1 MLVMIFTFQ
10 NLKDSDENIT
20 APTTTDYSL
29 NLKFSYTGTK
39 TREEFNGSCLKQ
51 DKITYTHG
59 KIVNIYIDY
68 EVSKEYNISGYPKLE
83 NCLFCTVS
91 LTKTVDIDNYKF
103 LDMVLDLIDMEF
115 FHTLVVELPGM

>member
-29 NLKFSYTGTK
+29 NLKFSYIGTK

-68 EVSKEYNISGYPKLE
+68 EVSKEYNISSYPKLE
-83 NCLFCTVS
+83 KCLFCTVS